1 MGPMRWFFSE
11 FGLGVV
17 VVLMLIMVG
26 FMLLRMAMRS
36 GRGGMHSRKR
46 MRRGYLED
54 DYPANPRQ
62 ATSPNTPDLDS
73 PEGEPP
79 DIQEK
84 AVTPSQTQEVKKYKC
99 PACGQLALE
108 NVGDCQYCGH
118 PLEGG

>member
-1 MGPMRWFFSE
+1 MGPMRWFFPE

-26 FMLLRMAMRS
+26 FMLFRRAMRS
-36 GRGGMHSRKR
+36 GGRGMHSRKR

-62 ATSPNTPDLDS
+62 ATPQNTPDLDS

-84 AVTPSQTQEVKKYKC
+84 AVTPSQIQEVKKYKC

-108 NVGDCQYCGH
+108 DVGDCQYCGH